1 MARTII
7 LVIDGFGIGAAADA
21 GEFGDSGSNTFAHI
35 AQHYLEQHGHP
46 IPLPTLAS
54 MGLDA
59 AARQVSSEAFSTSE
73 PTSRSGA
80 FAAAAEVSNG
90 KDTPSGHWEMTGVPV
105 LFDWTYFPA
114 SRDCFPQEFLDE
126 LIRKTGVPGVLGCC
140 HASGTDILRELGEAH
155 LETGKPI
162 CYTSADSV
170 FQVAAHEEAFGLDR
184 LYDFCETAREL
195 LMQDNVGRVIARP
208 FVGNSAASFTR
219 TGNRRDY
226 SIEPPA
232 LTLLDHLVAN
242 GHKVCGIG
250 KISDIFAHR
259 GISQSTKATG
269 LEALLDETIR
279 HIKTEAD
286 DSLIF
291 TNLVNFDQDFGHRR
305 DPEGYADALIYFD
318 QRLADVQR
326 AMNRN
331 DLLFITSDHG
341 CDPTWEGTEHTREY
355 VPLLAWR
362 HNMPSLDLGVRT
374 SFADLGQ
381 TIADLFNIPRLD
393 YGESFLAELNPAD

>member
-1 MARTII
+1 
-7 LVIDGFGIGAAADA
+7 
-21 GEFGDSGSNTFAHI
+21 
-35 AQHYLEQHGHP
+35 
-46 IPLPTLAS
+46 
-54 MGLDA
+54 
-59 AARQVSSEAFSTSE
+59 
-73 PTSRSGA
+73 
-80 FAAAAEVSNG
+80 
-90 KDTPSGHWEMTGVPV
+90 MTGVPV
-105 LFDWTYFPA
+105 LFDWTYYP
-114 SRDCFPQEFLDE
+114 DTENCFPQEFMDE
-126 LIRKTGVPGVLGCC
+126 LMERTGVPGFLGCS
-140 HASGTDILRELGEAH
+140 HASGTDILRELGEEH
-155 LETGKPI
+155 IRTGKPI

-170 FQVAAHEEAFGLDR
+170 FQVAAHEGAFGLER
-184 LYDFCETAREL
+184 LYEFCETARAI
-195 LMQDNVGRVIARP
+195 LMEDNVGRVIARP
-208 FVGNSAASFTR
+208 FVGDKADDFVR

-232 LTLLDHLVAN
+232 LTLLDHLVAE
-242 GHKVCGIG
+242 GKKVCGIG

-279 HIKTEAD
+279 HIENEAD

-305 DPEGYADALIYFD
+305 DPDGYADALIYFD
-318 QRLADVQR
+318 QRLPDVQR
-326 AMNRN
+326 AMGPE

-362 HNMPSLDLGVRT
+362 HNMPRLNLGIRS

-381 TIADLFNIPRLD
+381 TIAEVFNIPRLD
-393 YGESFLAELNPAD
+393 YGESFLAELNAAD